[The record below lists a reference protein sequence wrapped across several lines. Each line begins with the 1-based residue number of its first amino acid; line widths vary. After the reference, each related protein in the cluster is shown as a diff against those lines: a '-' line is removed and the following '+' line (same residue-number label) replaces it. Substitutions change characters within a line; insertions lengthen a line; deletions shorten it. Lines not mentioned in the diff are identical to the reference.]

1 MADTVG
7 TRIVAFV
14 RDLFFAVRIGNTLRP
29 LGYRVDIVNSE
40 AGLRRALDQGQ
51 GSPASVIVDLA
62 FPAIDPPGR
71 IAALK
76 ADPAT
81 RAVPVLAFGS
91 HLDHPARAAAK
102 AAGADRVV
110 ANSQL
115 ADDLPGL
122 VARLTRRAPVAVTA
136 AAADAVVSGAADDA
150 DRTGGGE

>member
-1 MADTVG
+1 MADTAG
-7 TRIVAFV
+7 TRIVALV

-40 AGLRRALDQGQ
+40 AGLRRALFQGE
-51 GSPASVIVDLA
+51 GLPALVIVDLA
-62 FPAIDPPGR
+62 FGAIGPPGR
-71 IAALK
+71 IVALK

-122 VARLTRRAPVAVTA
+122 VARLTRRAPAAVTA
-136 AAADAVVSGAADDA
+136 TAAEAGDGGAPDDA
-150 DRTGGGE
+150 DQTGGGE